1 MLERNQTENRAIVWR
16 EIRLE
21 MAMDEILLYSG
32 ERSGKARVI
41 KDKFIEL
48 RLQYRVAKIQ

>member
-21 MAMDEILLYSG
+21 MAMYEILLYSG

-41 KDKFIEL
+41 KDKFIEF